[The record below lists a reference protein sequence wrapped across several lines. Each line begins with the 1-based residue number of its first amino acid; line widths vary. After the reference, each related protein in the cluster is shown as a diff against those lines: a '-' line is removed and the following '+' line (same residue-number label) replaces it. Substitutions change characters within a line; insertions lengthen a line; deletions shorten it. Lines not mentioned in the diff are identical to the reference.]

1 MTAQQN
7 NKVDY
12 FTRLLHIGHNLTIRT
27 FIHNKSKSKTQV
39 AYIALHSNPDVRSTH

>member
-12 FTRLLHIGHNLTIRT
+12 FTRLLHIGHNLTITYMQWVFSENRRPAA
-27 FIHNKSKSKTQV
+27 NQ
-39 AYIALHSNPDVRSTH
+39 LHSLTHNIAAEP